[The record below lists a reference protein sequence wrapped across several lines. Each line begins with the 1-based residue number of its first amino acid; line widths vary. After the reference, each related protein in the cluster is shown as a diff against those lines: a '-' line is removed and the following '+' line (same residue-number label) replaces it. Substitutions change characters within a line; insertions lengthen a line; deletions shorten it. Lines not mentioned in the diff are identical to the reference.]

1 MSKQQQ
7 HLCNQRHMSHLMRL
21 HLVHACVLR
30 GNSMDCLFRI
40 LSILCCASHSS
51 DMPGLRWSTETS
63 SQFWSCRSTTVIARL
78 PRVHQRNAERIHHVA
93 QRDAARRQRREE
105 FVQRYRKRA
114 VPGTP
119 SILDTEE
126 IRDLRFWS
134 QHQAWTYCASCGAL
148 QPQKLLPSYRRRPP
162 MKASRTCNC
171 RTQRYV
177 LPNEDDTPL
186 SLQGLTDEQI
196 RALRPLDIHTGEYRR
211 MQHGY
216 RARTSSFRVT
226 WSVTSVEEKIH
237 NLHPASSRQAAQ
249 RAYDAV
255 MRSPQSRYR
264 EFMQMRNS
272 NVRDPFPYE
281 IFSNPMFTGIEC
293 TLWSHLYY
301 NTSLC
306 ESTLQGSEVL

>member
-1 MSKQQQ
+1 MYDHDSQDFAGTGLPIGTSYTTSENASPLSDSSLRALGNRRR
-7 HLCNQRHMSHLMRL
+7 HAVRLCQNSSNISVTSDTSHLMRL
-21 HLVHACVLR
+21 RLVHACVLH

-63 SQFWSCRSTTVIARL
+63 SQFWSRRSTTVIARL
-78 PRVHQRNAERIHHVA
+78 PRVHQRNAERIHRVA
-93 QRDAARRQRREE
+93 QRDAARCQRREE
-105 FVQRYRKRA
+105 FVQRYRERA

-126 IRDLRFWS
+126 MGDLRFWS

-255 MRSPQSRYR
+255 MRSPQSL
-264 EFMQMRNS
+264 S
-272 NVRDPFPYE
+272 
-281 IFSNPMFTGIEC
+281 
-293 TLWSHLYY
+293 
-301 NTSLC
+301 
-306 ESTLQGSEVL
+306 